1 MRNSLYHLIS
11 SLLALIL
18 ALSPKGASAQQDPMF
33 TKYMFNSLAFNP
45 AYAGTNDYLSATA
58 IVRDQWI
65 SWDKGNNSAGG
76 GAPVTY
82 MASVHSPF
90 QQKVGLGGYLSQDN
104 IGASSFTELALSYAY
119 RMPVTESLTLSLGLQ
134 GGITHHAFDFSG
146 LNFRHDPSIDVA
158 YMNLDGQSWMPNA
171 GAGAY
176 VYTDK
181 FYAGASIPRLF
192 ESRLREYQNN
202 EGPTTGLGSA
212 RNYRH
217 MYLTTGAA
225 FPLGTKDL
233 VFKPSILVKGVGW
246 LGDFATS
253 SQGVNV
259 VRVPTEFD
267 IDLSLF
273 IRETL
278 WVGTSFRS
286 TIDYVTQGESSHD
299 SADLWVAFFLDN
311 GVRIGLAYDYSLTEL
326 QQYGNGSAELMLGS
340 DMNFKVDKIVT
351 PRYF

>member
-1 MRNSLYHLIS
+1 MKNSPFFLIGCLWALIS
-11 SLLALIL
+11 V
-18 ALSPKGASAQQDPMF
+18 LSPIVASAQQDPMF

-45 AYAGTNDYLSATA
+45 AYAGTKDYLSTTA

-65 SWDKGNNSAGG
+65 SWDKGNNSSGG

-82 MASVHSPF
+82 TASVHSPF
-90 QQKVGLGGYLSQDN
+90 QQRVGLGGYLTQDH
-104 IGASSFTELALSYAY
+104 IGASTFTELALSYAY
-119 RMPVTESLTLSLGLQ
+119 RMPLTETVTLSLGLQ

-146 LNFRHDPSIDVA
+146 LNFRDDPSIDVA

-176 VYTDK
+176 VYTEK

-192 ESRLREYQNN
+192 ETRLREYQNN
-202 EGPTTGLGSA
+202 EGPTSGDRMA
-212 RNYRH
+212 RNFRH
-217 MYLTTGAA
+217 MYLTTGGAI
-225 FPLGTKDL
+225 PLGSRDL

-253 SQGVNV
+253 SQATSVIKT
-259 VRVPTEFD
+259 PTEFD
-267 IDLSLF
+267 IDLSLL
-273 IRETL
+273 IRETF
-278 WVGTSFRS
+278 WIGTSFRS
-286 TIDYVTQGESSHD
+286 TFDYMFKKESSHD
-299 SADLWVAFFLDN
+299 SADIWAAFYLDN
-311 GVRIGLAYDYSLTEL
+311 GVRIGLAYDYSLTQL
-326 QQYGNGSAELMLGS
+326 QQYGNGSAELMLGY